1 MYNTVMSFDPLS
13 LLAVLTALLLGLT
26 LHEFMHAYTS
36 NQLGDETAHREG
48 RLTLNPAA
56 HIDPVFTLLL
66 PLITYLTAGVALGAA
81 KPVPF
86 NPWALR
92 GGKYGSALV
101 AAAGPFTNLLIALV
115 FALALFLINPG
126 PLGSQFIGTIIAVNV
141 ALFVFNLIPFPP
153 LDGSRVLYAFV
164 PYRVREVMDRIE
176 QAGLLGVF
184 LLLLLLFYTPL
195 GNIFYGIIR
204 GIVRILAPV
213 PGF

>member
-1 MYNTVMSFDPLS
+1 MYNGGMSLDPFAII
-13 LLAVLTALLLGLT
+13 AVLTALLLGLT
-26 LHEFMHAYTS
+26 LHEFMHAYVS
-36 NQLGDETAHREG
+36 YRLGDETAHREG

-66 PLITYLTAGVALGAA
+66 PLITFITTGIAFGAA

-101 AAAGPFTNLLIALV
+101 AAAGPLTNLFIALV
-115 FALALFLINPG
+115 FAFWLRFIDLGVEASAFLY
-126 PLGSQFIGTIIAVNV
+126 TIIAVNV

-164 PYRVREVMDRIE
+164 PSSVREAMDKIE
-176 QAGLLGVF
+176 RMGLIGVF

-195 GNIFYGIIR
+195 GGLFSGLIR
-204 GIVRILAPV
+204 GLIGLLVPV
-213 PGF
+213 PAF